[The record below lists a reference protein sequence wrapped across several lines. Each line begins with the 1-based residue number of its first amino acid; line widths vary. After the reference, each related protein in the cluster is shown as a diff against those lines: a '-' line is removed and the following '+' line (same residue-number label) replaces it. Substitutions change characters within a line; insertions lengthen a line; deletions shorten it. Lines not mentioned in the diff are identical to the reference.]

1 MDDHQREKHVLS
13 QLVKAQDAI
22 RHKYNLLKHTRD
34 YTDKV
39 LNKTFKPIVDPLKTI
54 VSEVEP
60 IKSLVEP
67 LKNLVKKNPPE
78 VVSVKKPKFIKKR
91 LRHEINIAA
100 AAANSSDKYETTQSS
115 GEDTDATITHN
126 TTQIY
131 NSLSEPS
138 EDESLAADKYM
149 NALDKNDS
157 NFLDLI
163 YGVRKEP
170 SGAYTLGNSK
180 VIFDKNNVDVDGFK
194 YPKTHGLMELL
205 VAKQPNQTM
214 ISQDDLKIY
223 KEILEMSSIHR
234 KKMNPNESI
243 RAHNSSKFNNIIAPL
258 FSLTKKPIIGG
269 RGLQAHT
276 SLPIYKVARN
286 NINMDYVYW
295 DDPNE
300 LVDRLQL
307 LVAEQSAG
315 NNNHINEIHSIIE
328 ELREGGYIY

>member
-1 MDDHQREKHVLS
+1 MQDHQREKHVLS

-22 RHKYNLLKHTRD
+22 RQKYNLLKHTRD
-34 YTDKV
+34 YTDKF

-60 IKSLVEP
+60 IKNLVEP
-67 LKNLVKKNPPE
+67 IKNLVSEKKNPPQ

-91 LRHEINIAA
+91 PRNGIHYPVATD
-100 AAANSSDKYETTQSS
+100 SSDKYETAQSS
-115 GEDTDATITHN
+115 GEDTDATVTHN

-138 EDESLAADKYM
+138 EDETVDKYIE
-149 NALDKNDS
+149 ALDKHDS

-170 SGAYTLGNSK
+170 NGLYTIGNSK
-180 VIFDKNNVDVDGFK
+180 VIFGKNEVSVDGFN
-194 YPKTHGLMELL
+194 YPKTDGLMELL
-205 VAKQPNQTM
+205 VAKQPTKGL
-214 ISQDDLKIY
+214 IDKDDLKSY
-223 KEILEMSSIHR
+223 KEILEMSSVHR
-234 KKMNPNESI
+234 KKMNANEPI
-243 RAHNSSKFNNIIAPL
+243 RAHNSIKFNNIISPL
-258 FSLTKKPIIGG
+258 FSSSNKPKKGG
-269 RGLQAHT
+269 LGLRT
-276 SLPIYKVARN
+276 SLPTYKIARN
-286 NINMDYVYW
+286 NMNMDYVYW

-300 LVDRLQL
+300 LVDRLRL

-328 ELREGGYIY
+328 ELREDGYIY

>member
-34 YTDKV
+34 HTDKV

-67 LKNLVKKNPPE
+67 LKNLVSLKKNPPE

-91 LRHEINIAA
+91 SRHEINIAA
-100 AAANSSDKYETTQSS
+100 AADSSDKYETTQSS
-115 GEDTDATITHN
+115 GEDTEATITHN
-126 TTQIY
+126 STQIY

-138 EDESLAADKYM
+138 EDESLAVDKYM

-170 SGAYTLGNSK
+170 SGAY
-180 VIFDKNNVDVDGFK
+180 
-194 YPKTHGLMELL
+194 
-205 VAKQPNQTM
+205 
-214 ISQDDLKIY
+214 
-223 KEILEMSSIHR
+223 SS
-234 KKMNPNESI
+234 
-243 RAHNSSKFNNIIAPL
+243 
-258 FSLTKKPIIGG
+258 
-269 RGLQAHT
+269 
-276 SLPIYKVARN
+276 
-286 NINMDYVYW
+286 
-295 DDPNE
+295 
-300 LVDRLQL
+300 
-307 LVAEQSAG
+307 
-315 NNNHINEIHSIIE
+315 
-328 ELREGGYIY
+328 